1 MQIQRDGKEE
11 IRANLNDEHRGLLDV
26 YTPYDLKRLESRC
39 SKLILDCIDW
49 SHTSKMDLIELYDV
63 LYSLY
68 CAKLTEDGHPKNY
81 EDQLRAFIDEGKAEA
96 RKPKQ
101 LQARRDE
108 ESLAWY
114 VFACLAVV
122 LVAIYYLVLLFTI
135 CDDQTMKER
144 ELKEMAIKKRQD
156 KEKAI
161 LKRTAEKALPL
172 TARKLG
178 AKND

>member
-1 MQIQRDGKEE
+1 MECGLDGKVFKSEEYYEWHLWTNHADLAPNQVCLSDFCDILPCPKKQRKDSLLKRSMQIQRDGKEE

-49 SHTSKMDLIELYDV
+49 SHAFKMDPTELYDV

-96 RKPKQ
+96 
-101 LQARRDE
+101 
-108 ESLAWY
+108 
-114 VFACLAVV
+114 
-122 LVAIYYLVLLFTI
+122 
-135 CDDQTMKER
+135 
-144 ELKEMAIKKRQD
+144 
-156 KEKAI
+156 
-161 LKRTAEKALPL
+161 
-172 TARKLG
+172 
-178 AKND
+178 